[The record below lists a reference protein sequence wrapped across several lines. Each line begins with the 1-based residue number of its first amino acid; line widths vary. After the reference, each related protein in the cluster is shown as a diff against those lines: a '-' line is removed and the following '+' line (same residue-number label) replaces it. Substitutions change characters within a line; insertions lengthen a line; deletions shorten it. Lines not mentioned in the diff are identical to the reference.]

1 MPDPQPDIEIL
12 DRSECVRLLRTMT
25 FGRLAYSSA
34 ALPAVQPVNFVV
46 HGDTIIVR
54 TTSESKLAAATRHSV
69 VAFETDRIDEHTRA
83 GWSVTVVG
91 RSSHVTD
98 QSVLEELTQEGPE
111 AWGNPR
117 GDRFVAIRI
126 EQINGRWLHSPIVT
140 IR

>member
-12 DRSECVRLLRTMT
+12 DRSECVRLLRTT
-25 FGRLAYSSA
+25 SFGRLAYSSA

-46 HGDTIIVR
+46 RGDTIIVR
-54 TTSESKLAAATRHSV
+54 TTSESKLAAATRNSV
-69 VAFETDRIDEHTRA
+69 VAFETDRIDEQTRA

-98 QSVLEELTQEGPE
+98 QGVLEELAQDGPD
-111 AWGNPR
+111 AWGNPSS
-117 GDRFVAIRI
+117 DRFVAIKI